1 MRASLIILSCSLA
14 AVTAIPVHAQNAQSV
29 RLGEAAL
36 TYAAGSIRQ
45 EMPIDGVINVITGDN
60 QLSGNRMMLGWSGT
74 DTLYLKLKNPGDAAL
89 GDLYTVYRRSR
100 KVFHPMTK
108 QYMGYIINRG
118 GESHSDRRGTG
129 WRPGCSVLWSPLP
142 WRSGHAVYTAF
153 SRRSR

>member
-89 GDLYTVYRRSR
+89 GELYTVYPVS
-100 KVFHPMTK
+100 
-108 QYMGYIINRG
+108 
-118 GESHSDRRGTG
+118 
-129 WRPGCSVLWSPLP
+129 
-142 WRSGHAVYTAF
+142 YTHLTPPP
-153 SRRSR
+153 SILG

>member
-74 DTLYLKLKNPGDAAL
+74 DTLYLKFFFFSDAATTEIYNINHTL
-89 GDLYTVYRRSR
+89 GLRDAIRGADGLVV
-100 KVFHPMTK
+100 KIK
-108 QYMGYIINRG
+108 QCQCASISQIN
-118 GESHSDRRGTG
+118 
-129 WRPGCSVLWSPLP
+129 
-142 WRSGHAVYTAF
+142 F
-153 SRRSR
+153 N